1 MQIVLLHFC
10 HVKVYNIICIAVTK
24 TGFDPLKKAG
34 NRVPEV
40 LCPVQSFLSYSFP
53 LQVPNA
59 TTHAMLCCPDAKEGL
74 KL

>member
-53 LQVPNA
+53 VQAGKFPKKKHI
-59 TTHAMLCCPDAKEGL
+59 T
-74 KL
+74 